1 MARRLSLSKWKILSP
16 TAWKIRI
23 ALWGGA
29 VLVGLAATL
38 FAFAAEKAD
47 HFFSSMAHSNPL
59 LTAAISPLG
68 LMLIAWM
75 TRRYFPGSQGSG
87 IPQTLATMEVRT
99 RDRLREHILSIRVA
113 VGKII
118 LTVLGLFSGAS
129 IGREGPTVHIGAAI
143 MFNMGRW
150 VRFPPHYMERALI
163 LGGGAAGI
171 SAAFNTPLAGV
182 VFAIEEISRSFEERT
197 NGIVLTA
204 VVFAGIT
211 ALAIQGNYN
220 YFGHST
226 ATFTGWQD
234 WLAIPICGAVGGL
247 FGGLFSQSLVFG
259 SQRLAPLY
267 RRHPVR
273 VAGLCGLAVGAI
285 GLLSAGTS
293 YGTGY
298 VEATSI
304 ISDGVMTDPLYPLY
318 KMGATVASYLSGIPG
333 GIFAPSL
340 SVGAGLG
347 ADMSHMLPGTSAS
360 LVIILCMVGYFTGV
374 VQTPITAFV
383 IVMEMTDNHGLIL
396 PLMATAFI
404 AKGVSSLVC
413 PRPIYRVLATT
424 FLSAVSPHR
433 EQGEREAVNAGN
445 PASERS
451 V

>member
-1 MARRLSLSKWKILSP
+1 MARRPSLSKWKILSP

-38 FAFAAEKAD
+38 FAFAADKAD
-47 HFFSSMAHSNPL
+47 HFFAAMAQSDPL
-59 LTAAISPLG
+59 LTAAISPIG
-68 LMLIAWM
+68 LMLIAWL

-87 IPQTLATMEVRT
+87 IPQTLATMEVRAGEGV
-99 RDRLREHILSIRVA
+99 RRRILSVRVA
-113 VGKII
+113 IGKII

-197 NGIVLTA
+197 NGIVITA
-204 VVFAGIT
+204 VLFAGVT

-220 YFGHST
+220 YFGSST
-226 ATFTGWQD
+226 ATFTGWED
-234 WLAIPICGAVGGL
+234 WMAIPVCGVVGGL
-247 FGGLFSQSLVFG
+247 FGGLFSQSLVWG

-267 RRHPVR
+267 RRSPVR
-273 VAGLCGLAVGAI
+273 VAGVCGLVVGLI
-285 GLLSAGTS
+285 GLLSAGAS

-304 ISDGVMTDPLYPLY
+304 ISEGVMSDPLYPLY
-318 KMGATVASYLSGIPG
+318 KLLATVASYLSGIPG

-347 ADMSHMLPGTSAS
+347 ADMSHLLPGASAS
-360 LVIILCMVGYFTGV
+360 LVIILAMVAYFTGV

-413 PRPIYRVLATT
+413 PQPIYRALATY
-424 FLSAVSPHR
+424 FLSAVSPTK
-433 EQGEREAVNAGN
+433 EPEGPTGGN
-445 PASERS
+445 PAPERS

>member
-1 MARRLSLSKWKILSP
+1 MARRAPFFKWKILSA

-38 FAFAAEKAD
+38 FALAAEEAD
-47 HFFSSMAHSNPL
+47 HFFSGLSESDPL
-59 LTAAISPLG
+59 LAAAISPLG
-68 LMLIAWM
+68 LMLIAWL
-75 TRRYFPGSQGSG
+75 THRFFQGAQGSG

-99 RDRLREHILSIRVA
+99 RDRLRERILSVRVII
-113 VGKII
+113 GKIV

-143 MFNMGRW
+143 MFTMGKW

-163 LGGGAAGI
+163 LGGGAAGVA
-171 SAAFNTPLAGV
+171 AAFNTPLAGV

-204 VVFAGIT
+204 VVFAGVT

-220 YFGHST
+220 YFGSSD
-226 ATFTGWQD
+226 AIFTGWED
-234 WLAIPICGAVGGL
+234 WLAIPVCGVIGGL
-247 FGGLFSQSLVFG
+247 LGGLFSQTLIAG
-259 SQRLAPLY
+259 SRRLAPYY

-273 VAGLCGLAVGAI
+273 VAGLCGLAVSAI
-285 GLLSAGTS
+285 GLLSAGAS

-298 VEATSI
+298 LEATAI
-304 ISDGVMTDPLYPLY
+304 IRDNAMADPLYPFY
-318 KMGATVASYLSGIPG
+318 KMAATVASYLSGIPG

-347 ADMSHMLPGTSAS
+347 ADMTYLLPGASAS
-360 LVIILCMVGYFTGV
+360 LVIILCMVAYFTGV

-383 IVMEMTDNHGLIL
+383 IVMEMTDNHDLIL

-404 AKGVSSLVC
+404 AKGVSRLVC
-413 PRPIYRVLATT
+413 PRPIYRVLAAA
-424 FLSAVSPHR
+424 FLSSIAPQREEFSPP
-433 EQGEREAVNAGN
+433 GGN
-445 PASERS
+445 QAPQRP